1 MRVPHVLVLV
11 PGLGSVRNHAYDRDR
26 DRVRDLNHLVQ
37 LLQTPQLRVQD
48 EDRTVLLLVELVQ
61 IGYTDAGNIPVLRV
75 VIGLSRLQAINLML
89 RPFHLSSRDLP
100 NTSHQNDSAASHS
113 ILRKTI
119 LPLEMSKVTSG
130 CGIA

>member
-11 PGLGSVRNHAYDRDR
+11 PGLGSVRNHAHDRVR
-26 DRVRDLNHLVQ
+26 DRVRDLNHLVLL

-75 VIGLSRLQAINLML
+75 VIGLFGYL
-89 RPFHLSSRDLP
+89 RSCHLCEMGIRTNGPL
-100 NTSHQNDSAASHS
+100 
-113 ILRKTI
+113 LRFVVDDTHKAHAFQKGMMTVQ
-119 LPLEMSKVTSG
+119 MK
-130 CGIA
+130 